1 MPRGAEPSLNRRRI
15 RLELRKAREKALLT
29 QQDAAS
35 RLQWSLSKMIR
46 IEKGTFNVSI
56 NDLRALLQL
65 YDVVDPEKV
74 DELVSAARA
83 SRRPSWWTPYG
94 AEIAPDF
101 AKYLG
106 YEEAAASLHAYHPVV
121 IPGLLQTAEYSAA
134 LMSAMQSPERTSRLV
149 ELQQHRRERVF
160 DDTGDDTGVSRLFFV
175 VDEAAL
181 RRRVGAPIV
190 MRGQLGHLKD
200 IAQRPR
206 VDLRVLP
213 FSAGAHPA
221 LQSPF
226 VLLGFEDDD
235 DVLYL
240 DGWAGRTSTRDELEL
255 VARHHEHW
263 AQLETIAP
271 GGAEALA
278 LIDEALESFT
288 EP

>member
-1 MPRGAEPSLNRRRI
+1 MPRGVEPSLNRRRLRI
-15 RLELRKAREKALLT
+15 ELRKAREKVLLT
-29 QQDAAS
+29 QQDAAD

-46 IEKGTFNVSI
+46 IEKGTFNVSV

-65 YDVVDPEKV
+65 YEVVDPGKV
-74 DELVSAARA
+74 DELIAAARA
-83 SRRPSWWTPYG
+83 ARLPSWWAPYG
-94 AEIAPDF
+94 DEVGLDF
-101 AKYLG
+101 AEYLG
-106 YEEAAASLHAYHPVV
+106 CEEAATSLHAYHPVV
-121 IPGLLQTAEYSAA
+121 IPGLLQTADYGAA
-134 LMSAMQSPERTSRLV
+134 LMSGIRSAQRISRTV
-149 ELQQHRRERVF
+149 ELRQYRQDRAF
-160 DDTGDDTGVSRLFFV
+160 DDTDDETGIGRLFFV

-181 RRRVGAPIV
+181 RRRIGEPMV
-190 MRGQLGHLKD
+190 MRGQLRQLKD
-200 IAQRPR
+200 IAQHPR

-240 DGWAGRTSTRDELEL
+240 EGWSGRASVHDQLEM

-278 LIDEALESFT
+278 LIDEALERFT
-288 EP
+288 GT

>member
-1 MPRGAEPSLNRRRI
+1 M
-15 RLELRKAREKALLT
+15 
-29 QQDAAS
+29 
-35 RLQWSLSKMIR
+35 
-46 IEKGTFNVSI
+46 
-56 NDLRALLQL
+56 
-65 YDVVDPEKV
+65 VDPEKV

-101 AKYLG
+101 AEYLG

-134 LMSAMQSPERTSRLV
+134 LMSVTTQSPERTSRLV
-149 ELQQHRRERVF
+149 ELRQRRRERAF
-160 DDTGDDTGVSRLFFV
+160 DDTDDDTGIRRLFFV

-181 RRRVGAPIV
+181 RRRIGEPMV
-190 MRGQLGHLKD
+190 MRGQLEQLKD
-200 IAQRPR
+200 MAQRPR
-206 VDLRVLP
+206 VDLRALP

-240 DGWAGRTSTRDELEL
+240 EAGSAAPPRTTNWSGSPGTTNTGRSWRRSPS
-255 VARHHEHW
+255 A
-263 AQLETIAP
+263 AP
-271 GGAEALA
+271 RR
-278 LIDEALESFT
+278 SR
-288 EP
+288 